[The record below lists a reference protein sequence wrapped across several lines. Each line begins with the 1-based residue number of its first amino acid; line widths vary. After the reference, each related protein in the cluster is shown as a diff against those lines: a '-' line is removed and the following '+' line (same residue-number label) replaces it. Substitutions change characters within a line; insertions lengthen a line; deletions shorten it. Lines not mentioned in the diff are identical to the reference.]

1 MIITTWTSHVR
12 SYVRPAGGGAAE
24 AAEEADLVSALDDGH
39 KALDIAS
46 LVPSVHVSTAN
57 WSVVYHNFP

>member
-1 MIITTWTSHVR
+1 MR
-12 SYVRPAGGGAAE
+12 SYVRPAGGAAE

-39 KALDIAS
+39 KALAIAS

-57 WSVVYHNFP
+57 WSTVICQFLLE